1 MTKKSDKKENV
12 VLKAI
17 KPSGYP
23 NELIFGTSTCGIEPL
38 LSSMEKPYYTRV
50 EVKKEDKKRRLI

>member
-1 MTKKSDKKENV
+1 MKKFNKRKSV

-38 LSSMEKPYYTRV
+38 PTSIKNPYYKRD
-50 EVKKEDKKRRLI
+50 EVKKDGNKKED